1 VAPRTVSATMAGRAE
16 RDDPAR
22 VEISI
27 GAPGFEPGTSS
38 PPDPG
43 SGWPSVAVSACSTN
57 DATFGGCARRRI
69 RPWVAACSF
78 QRGSKTAPPDD
89 SLEDADNRP
98 RAGGDRAGDHRGP
111 GGHAHRVHRRRTV
124 AGEGRRGVATQ
135 PCARPRGSGYLDPC
149 ESGCCRTSNRLAGD
163 RTVAA

>member
-1 VAPRTVSATMAGRAE
+1 VAPRTVSAAMAGRAE

-43 SGWPSVAVSACSTN
+43 SGWPSVAVSACSTT

-89 SLEDADNRP
+89 SLEDADNLP
-98 RAGGDRAGDHRGP
+98 APEVIAQEIIEDLEATLTEFT
-111 GGHAHRVHRRRTV
+111 AV
-124 AGEGRRGVATQ
+124 AQ
-135 PCARPRGSGYLDPC
+135 S
-149 ESGCCRTSNRLAGD
+149 LAKED
-163 RTVAA
+163 EA